1 MSFQGFHNEPSLPST
16 PHLHQQ
22 SYISSPLITSSFSSL
37 PESSPPPAQTGNHN
51 RPNLSHVAAAN
62 HAAHD
67 YPLLN
72 IIQHGQQKMVKYPEP
87 SDLKNGESLMEAIE
101 EFNNWWSTTQ
111 SAVKLQEKKKRVAWG
126 GDNHCSPVWKDFV
139 EIALLPI
146 GNPHVCCKHCH
157 ALLTHPAPHCFGT
170 KGMSHHLQSNKCSF
184 AGDSSRETLGS
195 GKKSMYSYFAKDK
208 EVY

>member
-16 PHLHQQ
+16 PHLYQQ

-62 HAAHD
+62 CAAHD

-87 SDLKNGESLMEAIE
+87 SDLKNRESLMEAIE
-101 EFNNWWSTTQ
+101 EFNNW
-111 SAVKLQEKKKRVAWG
+111 
-126 GDNHCSPVWKDFV
+126 
-139 EIALLPI
+139 
-146 GNPHVCCKHCH
+146 
-157 ALLTHPAPHCFGT
+157 
-170 KGMSHHLQSNKCSF
+170 
-184 AGDSSRETLGS
+184 
-195 GKKSMYSYFAKDK
+195 
-208 EVY
+208 

>member
-1 MSFQGFHNEPSLPST
+1 
-16 PHLHQQ
+16 
-22 SYISSPLITSSFSSL
+22 
-37 PESSPPPAQTGNHN
+37 
-51 RPNLSHVAAAN
+51 
-62 HAAHD
+62 
-67 YPLLN
+67 
-72 IIQHGQQKMVKYPEP
+72 
-87 SDLKNGESLMEAIE
+87 MEAIE

-126 GDNHCSPVWKDFV
+126 GDNYHSPVWKDFV

-146 GNPHVCCKHCH
+146 GNPHVCCKHCC

-170 KGMSHHLQSNKCSF
+170 KDMSHHLQSNKCSF